1 MIEKGSIMKSEIDL
15 IPVVV
20 TTPLRD
26 FKDFDTGQGYVDTIG
41 DVRFK
46 TDSEYYIHIN
56 SGSVE
61 INEKI
66 NWPLLEEVEV
76 RTFKLIVKEI

>member
-1 MIEKGSIMKSEIDL
+1 MKSEIDL

-26 FKDFDTGQGYVDTIG
+26 FKDFDTGQGYVDTTG

-46 TDSEYYIHIN
+46 IDDDYYIHIN
-56 SGSVE
+56 SGFVE
-61 INEKI
+61 INGKD
-66 NWPLLEEVEV
+66 NWPLCDKVKV
-76 RTFKLIVKEI
+76 RTFKLTVKEI